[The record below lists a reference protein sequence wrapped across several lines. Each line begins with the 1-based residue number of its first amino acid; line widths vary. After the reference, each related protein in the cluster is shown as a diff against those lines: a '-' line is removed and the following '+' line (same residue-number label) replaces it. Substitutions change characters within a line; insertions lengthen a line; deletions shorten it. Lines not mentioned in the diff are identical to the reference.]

1 MENVINDELKS
12 NSSDNECDNEYFTNK
27 SRN

>member
-1 MENVINDELKS
+1 MKNVINDELES
-12 NSSDNECDNEYFTNK
+12 NSSDNESDNEYFTNK